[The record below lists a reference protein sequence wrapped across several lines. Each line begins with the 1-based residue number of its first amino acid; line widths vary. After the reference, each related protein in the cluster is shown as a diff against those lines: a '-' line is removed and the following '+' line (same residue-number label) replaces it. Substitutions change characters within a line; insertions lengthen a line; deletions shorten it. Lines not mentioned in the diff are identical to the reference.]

1 LTALDRIEG
10 HHMVP
15 AEQTMTGIGDAV
27 AFLKRSVWLVVA
39 ATLVCAVAGT
49 VFVLSSQSGYLAS
62 TAIMIDPQTQR
73 NVLRDAGVIDFTY
86 DNGQVEDVVEVLKSE
101 RIAGTVVDELNLI
114 ADPEFQGPG
123 TPVAGQRRRIATL
136 FLINGLDARR
146 VGQSYIVR
154 VSFVSKNPETAAKV
168 ANAVADEYLKYQI
181 QASRDSARLTSQWM
195 EERVAELGLQLNAA
209 VRAVQQFRAANGIVG
224 TSNGQASLIDKL
236 TELEAR
242 ADAYRKLYESFV
254 QRLTENQQQES
265 FPVASAHVINPAN
278 VPLSRT
284 YPRVKLVM
292 ALAIL
297 VGVLAGVGI
306 AWVRH
311 LLDHTLR
318 SPKQVREELRLPYL
332 ASLPRWHS
340 PRWGAPST
348 NPKEVPDPP
357 LSEFAALQGVKVSLD
372 LERRTH
378 SLRSIGI
385 VSLHSG
391 EGSTAFCAGLATLF
405 AQSGTNTLMIDC
417 DFRHR
422 TLSRRLAPNAR
433 AGLLDLFL
441 GGDDGAIIVDP
452 KTKARILPLLDREAL
467 PNRLD
472 IMGSQTMRELL
483 GRLSATYELVLVD
496 LAAMDQGI
504 EARAIGP
511 FIDGCILVVQ
521 WGRTTLGELRDAIEV
536 LQAGQVTL
544 FGVVINQTEDGVPPM
559 FGITLAD
566 LRSIDWGSS
575 LDRLALRLTSR

>member
-1 LTALDRIEG
+1 MAFDRLERD
-10 HHMVP
+10 HMVP

-27 AFLKRSVWLVVA
+27 AFLKRSVWLVSA
-39 ATLVCAVAGT
+39 STFVCVMAGAI
-49 VFVLSSQSGYLAS
+49 FILSSPPGYLAS

-101 RIAGTVVDELNLI
+101 RIASTVVDKLNLI
-114 ADPEFQGPG
+114 ADSEFQGSS
-123 TPVAGQRRRIATL
+123 TSVDGQGRRIATQL
-136 FLINGLDARR
+136 LMNGLDARR

-154 VSFVSKNPETAAKV
+154 VSFVSKSPETAANV

-181 QASRDSARLTSQWM
+181 QAAKDSARQTSQWM

-224 TSNGQASLIDKL
+224 SSNGQPSLVDKL

-265 FPVASAHVINPAN
+265 FPVASAHIINDAN
-278 VPLSRT
+278 IPLSRT
-284 YPRVKLVM
+284 YPKVKLVM
-292 ALAIL
+292 VLAIL

-311 LLDHTLR
+311 ALDHTLR
-318 SPKQVREELRLPYL
+318 SPKQVREELRLAYL

-357 LSEFAALQGVKVSLD
+357 LSEFPALQGVKVSLD

-378 SLRSIGI
+378 ALRSIGI
-385 VSLHSG
+385 LSLHSG
-391 EGSTAFCAGLATLF
+391 EGATTFCAGLAALF

-422 TLSRRLAPNAR
+422 SLSRRAAPNAR
-433 AGLLDLFL
+433 AGLLDLLL

-452 KTKARILPLLDREAL
+452 KTQARILPLLDREAF

-472 IMGSQTMRELL
+472 IMGSQMMRELL

-511 FIDGCILVVQ
+511 FLDACILVVQ
-521 WGRTTLGELRDAIEV
+521 WGRTTVGELRDAIEV
-536 LQAGQVTL
+536 LRAGQVPL
-544 FGVVINQTEDGVPPM
+544 FGAVINQTEDGVPPL

-575 LDRLALRLTSR
+575 LDRLVLRLTSR